1 VPQRGLPAFRPALNG
16 ARALLVVGIHRE
28 ELAFGKAVAE
38 GLDRDLIEVLVI
50 PQGLSGR
57 HPRQDQK
64 FHSDTLHRA
73 LYRQLLAHVRG
84 RYPLLIDLHTGLD
97 AEGPCVDL
105 YSAEPDRWR
114 GALREL
120 ADAHPDIGLRA
131 IRLVTNAADGGATN
145 GCDTPLAATVIPE
158 EIWRN
163 PAFRYLCVEVY
174 LREPGAGD
182 PRLWAYT
189 RRLLSALVG

>member
-1 VPQRGLPAFRPALNG
+1 MSG

-28 ELAFGKAVAE
+28 ERAFGEAVAE
-38 GLDRDLIEVLVI
+38 GLERGPIDVLVI

-84 RYPLLIDLHTGLD
+84 HYPLLIDLHTGLD
-97 AEGPCVDL
+97 GNGPCVDL
-105 YSAEPDRWR
+105 YSSEPERWR

-120 ADAHPDIGLRA
+120 GDAHPDIGLRA
-131 IRLVTNAADGGATN
+131 IRLVAQAAGGGERN
-145 GCDTPLAATVIPE
+145 GGDTPLAATVIPE

-163 PAFRYLCVEVY
+163 PAFRYLGVEVY

-182 PRLWAYT
+182 ARLWAYT
-189 RRLLSALVG
+189 RQLLSALVG

>member
-1 VPQRGLPAFRPALNG
+1 MSG

-28 ELAFGKAVAE
+28 ERAFGEAVAA
-38 GLDRDLIEVLVI
+38 GLDREQIDVLVI

-84 RYPLLIDLHTGLD
+84 RYPLLIDLHTGYD
-97 AEGPCVDL
+97 ADGPCVDL
-105 YSAEPDRWR
+105 YSVEPDHWR

-120 ADAHPDIGLRA
+120 AGAHADIGLRA
-131 IRLVTNAADGGATN
+131 IRLVANAADGGEVN
-145 GCDTPLAATVIPE
+145 GGDTPVAATVIPE

-163 PAFRYLCVEVY
+163 PAFRYLGVEVY

-189 RRLLSALVG
+189 RQLLSALVG